1 MEWVV
6 MRGDVWRQVVGDL
19 AAAASSFG
27 ESKTQF
33 QVWPSVLG
41 SALVG
46 TGGDMQKD
54 ERVKLTW

>member
-1 MEWVV
+1 

-46 TGGDMQKD
+46 TGGGMQKD